1 MSVWISPSQAAEA
14 MERGDGQGVRIAVL
28 DSGVEIAHP
37 DFFGQQLYHDL
48 LPDTNGG
55 MREGNGEDMYGHG
68 TAVSGIIWRLAPK
81 AEIGSFR
88 VLGSSLSARTA
99 QVSVAARKSIAL
111 GYNILNCSFGC
122 GISGHLPIYKEWAD
136 SALLA
141 GIHVVAASGSP
152 ETSEWPA
159 YLSSVLG
166 VDCALSNDAGLR
178 YLPGRMVE
186 FAAPAAE
193 VRVPWKDR
201 RSPCNDRKQLCRRLA
216 LGDARQAALR
226 VSGHRPDSGQV
237 VAAQSGSRGKM
248 SLAEEIKATWL
259 APLLDLLGEPRRAR
273 RAGREALRTARF
285 SSPRRAGRKA
295 TP

>member
-1 MSVWISPSQAAEA
+1 
-14 MERGDGQGVRIAVL
+14 
-28 DSGVEIAHP
+28 
-37 DFFGQQLYHDL
+37 
-48 LPDTNGG
+48 
-55 MREGNGEDMYGHG
+55 
-68 TAVSGIIWRLAPK
+68 
-81 AEIGSFR
+81 

-99 QVSVAARKSIAL
+99 QVSVAARRSIAL

-201 RSPCNDRKQLCRRLA
+201 GHRVMTGSSF
-216 LGDARQAALR
+216 AAAW
-226 VSGHRPDSGQV
+226 VSGILARLLSVYPKIDPILAKSLLRR
-237 VAAQSGSRGKM
+237 VAAEGK
-248 SLAEEIKATWL
+248 
-259 APLLDLLGEPRRAR
+259 
-273 RAGREALRTARF
+273 
-285 SSPRRAGRKA
+285 
-295 TP
+295 

>member
-28 DSGVEIAHP
+28 DSGVEISHP

-48 LPDTNGG
+48 LPDTAGG

-68 TAVSGIIWRLAPK
+68 TAVSGIIWRLAPR

-99 QVSVAARKSIAL
+99 QVSVAARRSIAL

-178 YLPGRMVE
+178 CLPGRMVE

-193 VRVPWKDR
+193 VRVPWKDGGHR
-201 RSPCNDRKQLCRRLA
+201 VMTGSSF
-216 LGDARQAALR
+216 AAAW
-226 VSGHRPDSGQV
+226 VSGILARLLSVYPKIDPILAKSLLRR
-237 VAAQSGSRGKM
+237 VAAEGK
-248 SLAEEIKATWL
+248 
-259 APLLDLLGEPRRAR
+259 
-273 RAGREALRTARF
+273 
-285 SSPRRAGRKA
+285 
-295 TP
+295 